1 MTTKTNRS
9 IMADSV
15 RIDKYLWAI
24 RAYKTRSEASDA
36 CAGNKVR
43 INGVPAKPSKVI
55 KIDDVIEVHKGS
67 VAFTYKVVQVL
78 ESRVGAALVE
88 QYALNLTPQSELDK
102 LHAPLETI
110 VLKRDRG
117 TGRPTKKERRE
128 LDTLMDTMD
137 F

>member
-1 MTTKTNRS
+1 
-9 IMADSV
+9 MAESV

-24 RAYKTRSEASDA
+24 RAYKTRSEATDA
-36 CAGNKVR
+36 CSGNKVR
-43 INGVPAKPSKVI
+43 VNGVPAKPSKVV
-55 KIDDVIEVHKGS
+55 KTGDVIEVHKGPVS
-67 VAFTYKVVQVL
+67 YTYKVVQVL

-88 QYALNLTPQSELDK
+88 QYALNLTPESELEK
-102 LHAPLETI
+102 LRAPMETI
-110 VLKRDRG
+110 VLRRDRG

>member
-1 MTTKTNRS
+1 
-9 IMADSV
+9 MAESV

-24 RAYKTRSEASDA
+24 RAYKTRSEATDA
-36 CAGNKVR
+36 CSGNKVR
-43 INGVPAKPSKVI
+43 VNGVPAKPSKVV
-55 KIDDVIEVHKGS
+55 KTGDVIEVHKGPVS
-67 VAFTYKVVQVL
+67 FTYKVVQVL

-88 QYALNLTPQSELDK
+88 QYALNLTPESELEK
-102 LHAPLETI
+102 LRAPMETI
-110 VLKRDRG
+110 VLRRDRG

>member
-1 MTTKTNRS
+1 
-9 IMADSV
+9 MAESV

-24 RAYKTRSEASDA
+24 RAYKTRSEATDA
-36 CAGNKVR
+36 CSGNKVR
-43 INGVPAKPSKVI
+43 VNGVPAKPSKVV
-55 KIDDVIEVHKGS
+55 KTGDVIEVHKAPVS
-67 VAFTYKVVQVL
+67 YTYKVVQVL

-88 QYALNLTPQSELDK
+88 QYALNLTPESELEK
-102 LHAPLETI
+102 LRAPMETI
-110 VLKRDRG
+110 VLRRDRG